1 MDATVSL
8 QAGACLDTSTSE
20 YFDVVAGARA
30 VGVGA
35 CVGACLNAGAGTG
48 VSTDASILYMHLQQN
63 FDDMGHTCPCLMCK

>member
-1 MDATVSL
+1 MALSICKQVL
-8 QAGACLDTSTSE
+8 VWIQAQVNI
-20 YFDVVAGARA
+20 FDVVAGARA